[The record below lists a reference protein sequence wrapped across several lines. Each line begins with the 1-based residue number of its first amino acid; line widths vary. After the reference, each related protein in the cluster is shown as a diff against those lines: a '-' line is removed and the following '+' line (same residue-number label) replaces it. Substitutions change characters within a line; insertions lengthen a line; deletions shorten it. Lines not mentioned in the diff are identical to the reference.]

1 MPNKKIFCNVPWTNT
16 HIYWD
21 GSFGAC
27 CSEKSKPYSESQT
40 FNLKQLT
47 VSEWHNSEPMKQF
60 RLNIHK
66 DNQLPQCQGCYYEEQ
81 HGYESRRIKE
91 NFKSVIFTEQ
101 AFDKSYQQSGW
112 YNRFESAKELAN
124 ITAPI
129 DWHVDLGNEC
139 NLACKM
145 CEPKAS
151 SLIADKYRKWGL
163 WSNNK
168 TNWVNDSDSWNNFIS
183 SVDSTPINRIH
194 FMGGEPML
202 SKRFRELVD
211 HLINTNRTDMSISF
225 VTNGT
230 IRDQQFI
237 DKLKKFRSFDI
248 EVSLESISN
257 NNDYIRQ
264 GSNIQETLA
273 NIQDLISQQD
283 DHFHVVLR
291 SVPQLLNINNY
302 DQYILWAWNH
312 QVAIQGIPLIQPA
325 YLKVS
330 VLPLELRKTFVKKY
344 QQVRE
349 LIASQATTTFA
360 TMTTG
365 RDPSRLD
372 IQLIR
377 ECDSMIALLESP
389 EPDNI
394 ESLRLTLN
402 EWLTRWD
409 QEYKLDARL
418 YYPEY
423 KEFFE
428 SIGYGKV

>member
-1 MPNKKIFCNVPWTNT
+1 
-16 HIYWD
+16 
-21 GSFGAC
+21 
-27 CSEKSKPYSESQT
+27 
-40 FNLKQLT
+40 
-47 VSEWHNSEPMKQF
+47 MKQF
-60 RLNIHK
+60 RADIHG
-66 DNQLPQCQGCYYEEQ
+66 NELLPQCRGCYYEEH

-101 AFDKSYQQSGW
+101 AFEKSYQQSSW
-112 YNRFESAKELAN
+112 YDRFESAKEAAD
-124 ITAPI
+124 IVPPI

-145 CEPKAS
+145 CEPRAS

-168 TNWVNDSDSWNNFIS
+168 TNWVNDPDSWDNFIS
-183 SVDSTPINRIH
+183 SVDSTKINRIH

-211 HLINTNRTDMSISF
+211 HLIDTNRTDMSISF

-248 EVSLESISN
+248 EISLESIN
-257 NNDYIRQ
+257 RNNDYIRQ
-264 GSNIQETLA
+264 GSNTQETLA
-273 NIQDLISQQD
+273 NINDLINQQD
-283 DHFHVVLR
+283 SHFRVVLR

-302 DQYILWAWNH
+302 DQYILWAWNSR
-312 QVAIQGIPLIQPA
+312 VAIQGIPLIHPD

-330 VLPLELRKTFVKKY
+330 VLPIELRKTFVKQY
-344 QQVRE
+344 QQARE
-349 LIASQATTTFA
+349 IIESQGTTKFSTI
-360 TMTTG
+360 TTG

-372 IQLIR
+372 MQLIR

-389 EPDNI
+389 EPNNV
-394 ESLRLTLN
+394 ESLRSNLN
-402 EWLTRWD
+402 QWLTRWD
-409 QEYKLDARL
+409 QEYKLDARI